1 MSDYIVPVGAS
12 LLPHVGGFFGGYV
25 TKNNIKTWYEH
36 LQKPGWRPPN
46 WTFAPVWTALYTGM
60 GYASYLVYRDGDGFQ
75 GDAAL
80 PLALYGT
87 QLALNWAWTPLFFGA
102 HKLGASLI
110 EIGLLWSV
118 AGACGYAFW
127 KVNKTAGYL
136 FIPYMGWLTLATALT
151 YKIWK
156 DNKDKID

>member
-1 MSDYIVPVGAS
+1 
-12 LLPHVGGFFGGYV
+12 
-25 TKNNIKTWYEH
+25 
-36 LQKPGWRPPN
+36 LQ
-46 WTFAPVWTALYTGM
+46 
-60 GYASYLVYRDGDGFQ
+60 
-75 GDAAL
+75 
-80 PLALYGT
+80 
-87 QLALNWAWTPLFFGA
+87 
-102 HKLGASLI
+102 SLI
-110 EIGLLWSV
+110 EIGLLWTV